1 MSGVLNINDESFEKV
16 TSNGVSLIDFWAPWC
31 GPCKMQIPILDE
43 VAKEIGD
50 SARIA
55 KMNIDDNPKTPAVFS
70 VSTIPTLI
78 IFKDGKEAKR
88 FVGVQQQNDLVSA
101 INAELK

>member
-1 MSGVLNINDESFEKV
+1 MSGVLNINDDSFEKV
-16 TSNGVSLIDFWAPWC
+16 IGAGVSLIDFWAPWC

-50 SARIA
+50 SARVA
-55 KMNIDDNPKTPAVFS
+55 KMNIDDNPITPGMLS

-78 IFKDGKEAKR
+78 VFKDGKEVSR
-88 FVGVQQQNDLVSA
+88 FVGVQQQSDLVSA
-101 INAELK
+101 INAEL

>member
-1 MSGVLNINDESFEKV
+1 MSDVLNINDESFEKV

-55 KMNIDDNPKTPAVFS
+55 KMNIDDNQATPAQFS

-78 IFKDGKEAKR
+78 VFKDGKEVKR

-101 INAELK
+101 INAEL

>member
-16 TSNGVSLIDFWAPWC
+16 ISNGVSLIDFWAPWC
-31 GPCKMQIPILDE
+31 GPCKMQIPILEE

-50 SARIA
+50 SARVA
-55 KMNIDDNPKTPAVFS
+55 KMNIDDNQTTPAKFS

-78 IFKDGKEAKR
+78 VFKDGNEVKR

-101 INAELK
+101 INAEL